1 MLNCPTLPQSAKS
14 YMKTDYHRTHT
25 CGQLRKED
33 ISKTVRLS
41 GWVHKRRDFGQLIFI
56 DLRDR
61 YGITQLVFKDQT
73 LAQGLRSEDVITVSG
88 SVIAREMPNT
98 KIDTGAIEID
108 VETLDILSKAEVTPF
123 PLNENNLEL
132 QEATSLKYRYLDMR
146 RGKIINN
153 LMMRHQA
160 MLIARNHLDSLGFIE
175 VTTPILGK
183 STPEGARDY
192 LVPSRIYPGAF
203 YALPQSPQ
211 LFKQLLMVGGLDR
224 YFQFATCFRD
234 EDLRSDRQPE
244 FMQIDIEMSFG
255 EPSDIMQLSENLC
268 KELFSKICGIE
279 ITTPFSIISHTQA
292 MELYGTDRP
301 DLRFEMPLARID
313 AIARGSEFAVFKN
326 AIESDGCVKA
336 LCVKS
341 TLSRKEIEKYT
352 AFVASFGLKGLGWMK
367 CEQTLTANIAKFF
380 TPEQLHEIQ
389 ALTKAESGDTVLF
402 AAADTTTVN
411 QALDHLRRQIAQ
423 DKDLIDT
430 KKLSFTWV
438 TEFPLFAWD
447 SDEDRLVSEH
457 HPFTAPYASDVGIMG
472 TDPLKVRSNAYD
484 LVLNGYE
491 IAGGSQRIHDPKLQQ
506 QIFEHLKLSQEDI
519 AQKFGFFV
527 DALKYGTPPHL
538 GIAFGFDRL
547 MMILC
552 QTDSIRDI
560 IAFPKTIKASDLMM
574 DAPAQVQENQLSDL
588 HITCKNKPNPID

>member
-1 MLNCPTLPQSAKS
+1 
-14 YMKTDYHRTHT
+14 MKINYHRTHT

-33 ISKTVRLS
+33 VSKTVRLS
-41 GWVHKRRDFGQLIFI
+41 GWVHRRRDLGQLIFI

-61 YGITQLVFKDQT
+61 YGMTQLVFKDQS

-88 SVIAREMPNT
+88 SVIAREMPNA
-98 KIDTGAIEID
+98 KMETGAIEID

-123 PLNENNLEL
+123 PLNETNLEL
-132 QEATSLKYRYLDMR
+132 QESTSLKYRYLDMR

-153 LMMRHQA
+153 LRMRHTA
-160 MLIARNHLDSLGFIE
+160 MLAARNFFDSLDFTE

-268 KELFSKICGIE
+268 KELFSKVCGIKIE
-279 ITTPFSIISHTQA
+279 SPFPAIAHRQA
-292 MELYGTDRP
+292 MERYGTDRP
-301 DLRFEMPLARID
+301 DLRFDMPLVRID
-313 AIARGSEFAVFKN
+313 AVARGSDFAVFKS
-326 AIESDGCVKA
+326 AIESGGCVKA
-336 LCVKS
+336 LCVKGG
-341 TLSRKEIEKYT
+341 LSRKEIENYT

-380 TPEQLHEIQ
+380 TEAQLHEIQ
-389 ALTKAESGDTVLF
+389 ALTKAEPGDTLLF
-402 AAADTTTVN
+402 AAADTPIVN

-423 DKDLIDT
+423 DKGLIDP
-430 KKLSFTWV
+430 KKLAFTWV

-447 SDEDRLVSEH
+447 SEENRLVSEH
-457 HPFTAPYASDVGIMG
+457 HPFTAPHASDIGIIG

-519 AQKFGFFV
+519 AKKFGFFV

-552 QTDSIRDI
+552 QTDNIRDI

-574 DAPAQVQENQLSDL
+574 DAPAQVQESQLNEL
-588 HITCKNKPNPID
+588 NIACKNKPSPIN